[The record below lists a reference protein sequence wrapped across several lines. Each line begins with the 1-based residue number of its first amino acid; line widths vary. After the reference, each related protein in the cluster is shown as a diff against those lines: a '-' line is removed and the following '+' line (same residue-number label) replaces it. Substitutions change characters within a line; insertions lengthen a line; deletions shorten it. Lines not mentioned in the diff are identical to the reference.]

1 MSQGNLR
8 RGGGGDAAYQCGDDL
23 PLWRAKG
30 QFKAQPISPG
40 RLEAG
45 RSFISFPCLLSL
57 AYLCVYIYI
66 DLYHADHR
74 QEHVSICTNMSLT

>member
-8 RGGGGDAAYQCGDDL
+8 MGGGGDAAYQCGDDL

-30 QFKAQPISPG
+30 QFKGLSPSPLG

-57 AYLCVYIYI
+57 MY
-66 DLYHADHR
+66 
-74 QEHVSICTNMSLT
+74 

>member
-1 MSQGNLR
+1 MSQGNLG
-8 RGGGGDAAYQCGDDL
+8 RGGYGDAAYQCGDL

-30 QFKAQPISPG
+30 QFKGLSPSPTG

-57 AYLCVYIYI
+57 MYLCVYIYI
-66 DLYHADHR
+66 DVYHVDHR
-74 QEHVSICTNMSLT
+74 QEHVSIR

>member
-30 QFKAQPISPG
+30 QFKGSAHLPLADLKLAGPSFLSP
-40 RLEAG
+40 A
-45 RSFISFPCLLSL
+45 SFLLCI
-57 AYLCVYIYI
+57 YVYIFI
-66 DLYHADHR
+66 
-74 QEHVSICTNMSLT
+74 